1 MDRLENPAPLSA
13 LLAASKQSE
22 NARPPRSPHRLI
34 VNADDFGRSHSI
46 NPAVIRA
53 HREGILTSASLMVN
67 EPGCAE
73 AVALARENPRLGVGL
88 HLTLLLGHSALP
100 REKIPGLVNAAGE
113 FSRSP
118 FGAGFRYF
126 CNRRLR
132 EQLRA
137 EIHAQF
143 DRFQATG
150 LPLDHVNGH
159 LHLHL
164 HPVVFGLLMEDA
176 EKLGIRRMRFTRD
189 CLARSR
195 RMTRGRWLYRI
206 FHAAIHAWLSGRA
219 GAPLRQRGIKHA
231 QITFGLLQD
240 SHVDEEYVLKL
251 LPELPPGD
259 SELYSHP
266 SLDAFKHE
274 LDALVSPRVKDR
286 IEQLGIELIR
296 YQDL

>member
-1 MDRLENPAPLSA
+1 MDRVDNRQSATGNPRAV
-13 LLAASKQSE
+13 
-22 NARPPRSPHRLI
+22 RRLI

-46 NPAVIRA
+46 NEAAIRA

-67 EPGCAE
+67 EPGFDE
-73 AVALARENPRLGVGL
+73 AVARAKENPRLGVGL
-88 HLTLLLGHSALP
+88 HLTLLVGHSALP
-100 REKIPGLVNAAGE
+100 PDKIPGLVNARRE
-113 FSRSP
+113 FP
-118 FGAGFRYF
+118 DNPVGAGFRYF
-126 CNRRLR
+126 FNRRLR

-143 DRFQATG
+143 DRFRATG

-164 HPVVFGLLMEDA
+164 HPVIFKILMEDA
-176 EKLGIRRMRFTRD
+176 EPLGIRHLRFTRD

-195 RMTRGRWLYRI
+195 RMAHGRWLYRVS
-206 FHAAIHAWLSGRA
+206 HAAIHAWLSARA
-219 GAPLRQRGIKHA
+219 REPLRQRGIKHA

-240 SHVDEEYVLKL
+240 SHVDEDYVLKL

-266 SLDAFKHE
+266 SLDEFKHE
-274 LDALVSPRVKDR
+274 FDALVSPRVKAEIKR
-286 IEQLGIELIR
+286 LGIELIR
-296 YQDL
+296 YPDL